1 MAPLAPRHL
10 FVGGRLPSALALAA
24 LLAPALQGCAACQSE
39 NNIVDKEPGDDDDD
53 VQPDPVPPFTNDWGL
68 WLSAGVMSDGS
79 PALAYY
85 DATAKAAGF
94 ALGTVNADG
103 TVAWTHE
110 QPDGYP
116 DADGLDPGDRGK
128 YTSLAIAANDEVWI
142 SYRDNQNKTLRYAR
156 RNAAGLWTNGV
167 ADPCAGPTPDCG
179 LFSSIALDS
188 GGNPVIAHYDAV
200 GKHLRVARWN
210 GSAFSAVVADE
221 GVAPEGVE
229 GAVADVGQ
237 FPRIRILNGVEYIS
251 YYDVANGDLKL
262 ATGAA
267 GAYTVETVDAEG
279 DVGAWSDLQIV
290 DGVIHVSYHD
300 IGNEDLKY
308 ASGAPGG
315 FVTEVVDNGQTVGA
329 DTALIVNSGAPQ
341 ILYHDGRNND
351 LRRAYKSAELWQS
364 DRVTGEQ
371 GALGFHNEVIS
382 AGGQLWAASYN
393 YTDRALWF
401 STLN

>member
-1 MAPLAPRHL
+1 ML
-10 FVGGRLPSALALAA
+10 FRS
-24 LLAPALQGCAACQSE
+24 
-39 NNIVDKEPGDDDDD
+39 
-53 VQPDPVPPFTNDWGL
+53 
-68 WLSAGVMSDGS
+68 
-79 PALAYY
+79 
-85 DATAKAAGF
+85 
-94 ALGTVNADG
+94 
-103 TVAWTHE
+103 
-110 QPDGYP
+110 
-116 DADGLDPGDRGK
+116 
-128 YTSLAIAANDEVWI
+128 
-142 SYRDNQNKTLRYAR
+142 
-156 RNAAGLWTNGV
+156 
-167 ADPCAGPTPDCG
+167 
-179 LFSSIALDS
+179 
-188 GGNPVIAHYDAV
+188 
-200 GKHLRVARWN
+200 
-210 GSAFSAVVADE
+210 
-221 GVAPEGVE
+221 
-229 GAVADVGQ
+229 
-237 FPRIRILNGVEYIS
+237 
-251 YYDVANGDLKL
+251 KL

-315 FVTEVVDNGQTVGA
+315 FVAEVVDNGQTVGA